1 MEKAL
6 SSWTA
11 SAMKFRFR
19 SMRLYD
25 VPQVYAI
32 EVESFSDPWSERIF
46 LEDLQDRGYNRTLV
60 AEEAETCAIAGYCC
74 FWVFPNDE
82 AHINNI
88 AIHPARRRIGLAEA
102 LLKQAINVGL
112 KERIHSVTLEVRVS
126 NEAAIAFYKKLGFQ
140 EEGRRKDYYVKPK
153 EDALI
158 YRLML

>member
-1 MEKAL
+1 
-6 SSWTA
+6 
-11 SAMKFRFR
+11 MKFHFR
-19 SMRLYD
+19 PMRLYD

-60 AEEAETCAIAGYCC
+60 AEEAETGAIAGYCC
-74 FWVFPNDE
+74 FWIFQDDE
-82 AHINNI
+82 EHVNNI
-88 AIHPARRRIGLAEA
+88 AVHPTRRRIGLAEA
-102 LLKQAINVGL
+102 LLKKAIELGL
-112 KERIHSVTLEVRVS
+112 KEHIHSVTLEVRAS
-126 NEAAIAFYKKLGFQ
+126 NEAAIAFYKKMGFQ